1 MRVGLASTLERGGPV
16 EHIVTLAA
24 GFAASGVEVHA
35 TCATPAIAT
44 RLEAAGARATVVPL
58 RHQLDL
64 GGARRV
70 RRALAGVDV
79 VHAQDR
85 RAGLWTR
92 LLPPAGAVVVFT
104 VHGLPEPYLPPPA
117 GAERPGLRARLAYRG
132 VDALL
137 ARRADAV
144 ITVSHAVE
152 RELVTRL
159 GWPAERITVI
169 PNGVALEPRLP
180 ERGELVGTLTS
191 FAAVKGLDVFLEA
204 AAALAAAR
212 PATRFALY
220 GAGPDAAAL
229 QSRARALGLD
239 GAVRFPGHVPAR
251 TALASLSVLVLSSY
265 MENSPLALLEAMT
278 AGVPIVATRVGG
290 VPELVP
296 AGTGLLVAP
305 GDPAA
310 LAAAIGRLLDD
321 PALAREQADAARA
334 HVERSGGADAMVS
347 RTLALYAAL
356 LAR

>member
-1 MRVGLASTLERGGPV
+1 MKVGLVSTLARGGPV
-16 EHIVTLAA
+16 EHTVTLAA
-24 GFAASGVEVHA
+24 GLAARGVDVRA
-35 TCATPAIAT
+35 VCATEAVAA
-44 RLEAAGARATVVPL
+44 RLVAAGARVTVIPL
-58 RHQLDL
+58 RHQLDA

-92 LLPPAGAVVVFT
+92 LLPPAGAARVYT

-117 GAERPGLRARLAYRG
+117 GSERPGLRARAAYRG

-159 GWPAERITVI
+159 GWPAERISVI
-169 PNGVALEPRLP
+169 PNGVELGGPPAAG
-180 ERGELVGTLTS
+180 GELVGTLTS
-191 FAAVKGLDVFLEA
+191 FDPVKGLDVLVDA
-204 AAALAAAR
+204 AAALPHA
-212 PATRFALY
+212 RFALF
-220 GAGPDAAAL
+220 GAGDSAAL
-229 QSRARALGLD
+229 RERARALGIE
-239 GAVRFPGHVPAR
+239 GRVSFPGHVPAGD
-251 TALASLSVLVLSSY
+251 ALSQMAVFVLSSY
-265 MENSPLALLEAMT
+265 MENAPLALLEAMA
-278 AGVPIVATRVGG
+278 AGVPVVATRVGG
-290 VPELVP
+290 VAELVP
-296 AGTGLLVAP
+296 EGTGLLVAP

-321 PALAREQADAARA
+321 PALARAQAEAARRHA
-334 HVERSGGADAMVS
+334 EAGGGAAAMVD
-347 RTLALYAAL
+347 RTLSLYKDL

>member
-1 MRVGLASTLERGGPV
+1 MNVGLVSTLERGGPV
-16 EHIVTLAA
+16 EHTVTLA
-24 GFAASGVEVHA
+24 GGLAASGVAVRA
-35 TCATPAIAT
+35 VCATAAIAA

-92 LLPPAGAVVVFT
+92 LLPPAHAAVVFT

-117 GAERPGLRARLAYRG
+117 GSERPGLRARLAYRG

-144 ITVSHAVE
+144 ITVSRAVE

-169 PNGVALEPRLP
+169 PNGVALAARLP
-180 ERGELVGTLTS
+180 ERGDLVGTLTS
-191 FAAVKGLDVFLEA
+191 FAPVKGLGVFLEA
-204 AAALAAAR
+204 AAILAATR

-220 GAGPDAAAL
+220 GNGPDAAAL
-229 QSRARALGLD
+229 QARAHVLGLD
-239 GAVRFPGHVPAR
+239 GAVSFPGHIPSQ

-278 AGVPIVATRVGG
+278 AGIPVVATRVGG

-296 AGTGLLVAP
+296 AGTGQLVPP
-305 GDPAA
+305 GEPAA

-321 PALAREQADAARA
+321 PAFAREQADAARR
-334 HVERSGGADAMVS
+334 HIERTGGADAMVA
-347 RTLALYAAL
+347 RTLALYETL

>member
-1 MRVGLASTLERGGPV
+1 MKVGLVSSLERGGPV
-16 EHIVTLAA
+16 EHTVTLA
-24 GFAASGVEVHA
+24 GGLAARGVEVRA
-35 TCATPAIAT
+35 VCATPAIAA
-44 RLEAAGARATVVPL
+44 RLEAAGARATVAPL

-64 GGARRV
+64 AGARRM

-92 LLPPAGAVVVFT
+92 LLPPAHAVVVFT

-117 GAERPGLRARLAYRG
+117 GAERPGLRARLAYRV
-132 VDALL
+132 VDARL

-159 GWPAERITVI
+159 GWPADRITVI
-169 PNGVALEPRLP
+169 PNGVALGARLP
-180 ERGELVGTLTS
+180 RHGELVGTLTS
-191 FAAVKGLDVFLEA
+191 FAPVKGLGVFLEA
-204 AAALAAAR
+204 AAVLAAAR

-220 GAGPDAAAL
+220 GTGPEAAAL
-229 QSRARALGLD
+229 QAQARAFGLD
-239 GAVRFPGHVPAR
+239 GAVRFPGHTASR
-251 TALASLSVLVLSSY
+251 TALATMSVLVLSSY

-278 AGVPIVATRVGG
+278 AGVPVVATRVGG

-296 AGTGLLVAP
+296 EGTGLLVAP

-334 HVERSGGADAMVS
+334 HIERGGGADAMVA
-347 RTLALYAAL
+347 RTLDLYQALR
-356 LAR
+356 AR

>member
-1 MRVGLASTLERGGPV
+1 MKVGLVSSLERGGPV
-16 EHIVTLAA
+16 EHTVTLA
-24 GFAASGVEVHA
+24 GGLAARGVEVRA
-35 TCATPAIAT
+35 VCATPAIAA
-44 RLEAAGARATVVPL
+44 RLEAAGARATVAPL

-64 GGARRV
+64 AGARRM

-92 LLPPAGAVVVFT
+92 LLPPAHAVVVFT

-117 GAERPGLRARLAYRG
+117 GAERPGLRARLAYRV
-132 VDALL
+132 VDARL

-159 GWPAERITVI
+159 GWPADRITVV
-169 PNGVALEPRLP
+169 PNGVALGARLP
-180 ERGELVGTLTS
+180 RRGELVGTLTS
-191 FAAVKGLDVFLEA
+191 FAPVKGLGVFLEA
-204 AAALAAAR
+204 AAVLATAR

-220 GAGPDAAAL
+220 GTGPEAAAL
-229 QSRARALGLD
+229 QAQARALGLD
-239 GAVRFPGHVPAR
+239 GAVRFPGHTASQ
-251 TALASLSVLVLSSY
+251 TALATMSVLVLSSY

-278 AGVPIVATRVGG
+278 AGVPVVATRVGG

-296 AGTGLLVAP
+296 EGTGLLVAP

-334 HVERSGGADAMVS
+334 HIEGSGGADAMVA
-347 RTLALYAAL
+347 RTLDLYRALR
-356 LAR
+356 AR